1 MPHLDS
7 AKKRLRQSTARNE
20 RNRAVVKDLKTQVK
34 KVLKSIKGGDKDAS
48 AADFKAA
55 CSKLDK
61 CATRGYIHKN
71 VAARTKSRL
80 AARLAKIGPAPAAK
94 A

>member
-7 AKKRLRQSTARNE
+7 ARKRLRQSSARNE
-20 RNRAVVKDLKTQVK
+20 RNRATVKELKTQVK
-34 KVLKSIKGGDKDAS
+34 KVLKTIKTGAKDAA
-48 AADFKAA
+48 AADYKLA

-61 CATRGYIHKN
+61 CAARGYIHKN
-71 VAARTKSRL
+71 VAARTKARL
-80 AARLAKIGPAPAAK
+80 AARVAKTGTAAAK

>member
-7 AKKRLRQSTARNE
+7 AKKRLRQGAARNE
-20 RNRAVVKDLKTQVK
+20 RNRATVKDLKTQIK
-34 KVLKSIKGGDKDAS
+34 KLLKTIKAGDKDAV
-48 AADFKAA
+48 AADYTLA

-71 VAARTKSRL
+71 AAARTKSRL
-80 AARLAKIGPAPAAK
+80 TVRLAKTASAPAK
-94 A
+94 S

>member
-20 RNRAVVKDLKTQVK
+20 RNRATVKDLRTQIK
-34 KVLKSIKGGDKDAS
+34 KALKSFKAGDKDAA
-48 AADFKAA
+48 AADYQAA

-71 VAARTKSRL
+71 AAARTKSRL
-80 AARLAKIGPAPAAK
+80 AARLAKVGTSPAK

>member
-7 AKKRLRQSTARNE
+7 ARKRLRQSTARNE
-20 RNRAVVKDLKTQVK
+20 RNRATVKELKTQIK
-34 KVLKSIKGGDKDAS
+34 KLLKTIKTGEKDAA
-48 AADFKAA
+48 AADFKLT

-61 CATRGYIHKN
+61 CATRRYIHPN

-80 AARLAKIGPAPAAK
+80 AARLAKTGTAAAK

>member
-20 RNRAVVKDLKTQVK
+20 RNRATVKDLRTQVK
-34 KVLKSIKGGDKDAS
+34 KALKSFKAGDKNA
-48 AADFKAA
+48 AVADFQQT

-61 CATRGYIHKN
+61 CAARGYIHKN
-71 VAARTKSRL
+71 AAARTKGRL
-80 AARLAKIGPAPAAK
+80 AIRLGKVGAASAK

>member
-7 AKKRLRQSTARNE
+7 ARKRLRQSTARNE
-20 RNRAVVKDLKTQVK
+20 RNRATVKDLKTQIK
-34 KVLKSIKGGDKDAS
+34 KLLKSIKAGEKDA
-48 AADFKAA
+48 AATDYKAT

-61 CATRGYIHKN
+61 CATRRYIHPN
-71 VAARTKSRL
+71 VAARTKARL
-80 AARLAKIGPAPAAK
+80 AARLAKVGTAPAAK